1 MQSILLAA
9 PISADEAKQMGLASE
24 VAEDDVVDS
33 ALRIAAKLAGNKEAI
48 KTAKK
53 AICKG
58 KNGALSLSL

>member
-9 PISADEAKQMGLASE
+9 PISADEAKQVGLVSE

-58 KNGALSLSL
+58 KNGALSLLL